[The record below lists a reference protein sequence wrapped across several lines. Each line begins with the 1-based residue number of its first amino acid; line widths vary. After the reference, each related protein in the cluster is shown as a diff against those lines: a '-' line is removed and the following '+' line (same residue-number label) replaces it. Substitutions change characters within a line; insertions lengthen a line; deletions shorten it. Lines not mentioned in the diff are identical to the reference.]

1 MPMRAYAGPCP
12 PKQPSG
18 GSARGPI
25 SKRLFPGDR
34 AGGAVF
40 FPARP
45 ASRRPRGPASG
56 SVREPGLPVAETA
69 RGSGWVR
76 IGRGLARVASGVSH
90 TAGGQRPFSGPQFP
104 RLLTGARTEL
114 QGSTACKSLLKALP
128 LWV

>member
-12 PKQPSG
+12 PKQLSG
-18 GSARGPI
+18 GSAGGPI

-69 RGSGWVR
+69 RAARGGSA
-76 IGRGLARVASGVSH
+76 LAEAWP
-90 TAGGQRPFSGPQFP
+90 A
-104 RLLTGARTEL
+104 
-114 QGSTACKSLLKALP
+114 
-128 LWV
+128 